1 LSNLTKILIV
11 LLTISAIFLCG
22 SVVTYVANADNY
34 RKKYDGLSNE
44 RDSLEKDKESL
55 TKQLNEK
62 TQQKD
67 DLEKTLNNQIAALK
81 AKADDLQAKLNTADR
96 EKAELVERTN
106 NLASVTKAFSETTEK
121 QTQTLNS
128 ALDEVKQLKADQIK
142 QAKELDETSA
152 ALVEKTAIID
162 SLNTEKRR
170 LIEEKADLENR
181 LDKLLRAGGKVA
193 AATAP
198 VTPEGGRV
206 AAAPPGT
213 EPIAI
218 KGRILEIDMKN
229 SLATISVGSA
239 DRVKEGMKFHVT
251 RGDAFIC
258 DILITDVDTDKAVG
272 ALELVQ
278 QAPRVGDNA
287 STNL

>member
-22 SVVTYVANADNY
+22 IVVTYVANADNY
-34 RKKYDGLSNE
+34 RQKYDGLRNE
-44 RDSLEKDKESL
+44 RDSLSKDKASL
-55 TKQLNEK
+55 TSQLNEK
-62 TQQKD
+62 VQQKD
-67 DLEKTLNNQIAALK
+67 DLEKTLNDQLASKKTELDDNK
-81 AKADDLQAKLNTADR
+81 AKLSNVER
-96 EKAELVERTN
+96 EKAELLERVN
-106 NLASVTKAFSETTEK
+106 SWASITKDFEETTKKHTE
-121 QTQTLNS
+121 TLNTS
-128 ALDEVKQLKADQIK
+128 LEEVKELKADQIK

-170 LIEEKADLENR
+170 LTEEKADIENR

-193 AATAP
+193 AAGTP
-198 VTPEGGRV
+198 VTPESGSAL
-206 AAAPPGT
+206 AAQPGA
-213 EPIAI
+213 EAIAI
-218 KGRILEIDMKN
+218 KGRVSELDMKN
-229 SLATISVGSA
+229 SLATISIGSA
-239 DRVKEGMKFHVT
+239 DGVKEGLKFHVT

-272 ALELVQ
+272 VLELVQ
-278 QAPRVGDNA
+278 QPPRIGDNA